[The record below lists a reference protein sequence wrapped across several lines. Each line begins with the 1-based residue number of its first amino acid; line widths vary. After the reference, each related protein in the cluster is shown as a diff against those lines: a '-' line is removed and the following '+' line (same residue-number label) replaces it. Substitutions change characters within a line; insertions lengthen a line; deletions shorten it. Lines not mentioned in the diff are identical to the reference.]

1 MKNKPVKGK
10 TVSKYQFLFNSI
22 KALIEEARN
31 AVVRQTNNTMVATYF
46 TIGKLIVEFEQGGKE
61 RAGYASLT
69 LKKLSDKL
77 SSEFGKG
84 FSMRNLEQMRKFYIL
99 YSVSIP
105 QTVSAEFKNAKRKH
119 FKNQIPQTL
128 SAEFNTLAAVN
139 NFALSW
145 SHYVMLCRIKND
157 DERSFYEIEATQG
170 HWSLSELER
179 QYGSSLYERLALS
192 RNKKAIKQLSK
203 KGQVIQRPEDA
214 VKEPF
219 ILEFLGLKEDDSYT
233 ETDLESAIISQIEN
247 FLLEM
252 GKGFLFSGRQ
262 VRFTFDEENYYV
274 DLVFYNRLLRC
285 FILVDLKMG
294 KLKHQDLGQM
304 QMYVNYYDRFMKAE
318 GENKTIG
325 IIICKDK
332 KDAIVEITLPE
343 KEKQIFASQYQ
354 LYLPSKQQFKKMLR

>member
-1 MKNKPVKGK
+1 MAK
-10 TVSKYQFLFNSI
+10 TITKYQFLFNSI

-31 AVVRQTNNTMVATYF
+31 VVVRQTNSTIVTTYF
-46 TIGKLIVEFEQGGKE
+46 TIGRLIVEYEQGGKE

-69 LKKLSDKL
+69 LKRLSDKL

-99 YSVSIP
+99 YSAPIP
-105 QTVSAEFKNAKRKH
+105 QTVSAELKKTRSYRS
-119 FKNQIPQTL
+119 KNQIPQTL
-128 SAEFNTLAAVN
+128 SAELKKLTSTN
-139 NFALSW
+139 NFPLSW

-157 DERSFYEIEATQG
+157 GERSFYEIEATEG

-179 QYGSSLYERLALS
+179 QYDSSLYERLSLN

-219 ILEFLGLKEDDSYT
+219 ILEFLGLKEDGAYT
-233 ETDLESAIISQIEN
+233 ETDLESAIISQIEK

-262 VRFTFDEENYYV
+262 VRFTFDEEHFYV

-294 KLKHQDLGQM
+294 KLKHQDIGQM
-304 QMYVNYYDRFMKAE
+304 QMYVNYYDRFVKSTV
-318 GENKTIG
+318 ENKTIG

-343 KEKQIFASQYQ
+343 KDKQIFASQYQ
-354 LYLPSKQQFKKMLR
+354 LYLPSKQQFKKLLR